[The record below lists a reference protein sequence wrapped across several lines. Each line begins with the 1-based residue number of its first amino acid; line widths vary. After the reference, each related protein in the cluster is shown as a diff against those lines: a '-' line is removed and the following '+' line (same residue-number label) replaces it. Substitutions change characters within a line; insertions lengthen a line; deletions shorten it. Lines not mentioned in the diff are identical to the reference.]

1 MSATGL
7 LEQRDTEMKA
17 FLDGVFGLVEAT
29 DFERHMLWADN
40 GGMGTAKLEW
50 VENLSGLLEVV
61 GHLDDMPVCISLMKA
76 TVDGKLLLFWHPT
89 SQVVDHRI
97 IDDWMEKNIPQ
108 SARRSGGS
116 IHRTDPMNFHN
127 IFRKW

>member
-7 LEQRDTEMKA
+7 LERRDAEMDT
-17 FLDGVFGLVEAT
+17 FLAGVFGVVEAT
-29 DFERHMLWADN
+29 DFERHMLWTEN
-40 GGMGTAKLEW
+40 GGMGTEKLKW
-50 VENLSGLLEVV
+50 IDNLLGLLETV
-61 GHLDDMPVCISLMKA
+61 GHLDDMPICISLMKA
-76 TVDGKLLLFWHPT
+76 AVDGKLLLFWHPT

-97 IDDWMEKNIPQ
+97 IDAWMQKNIPA
-108 SARRSGGS
+108 SARRSDGS